1 MKRFR
6 RIRAQGREMKRLV
19 AADMQLYAAFP
30 LAFGVIQPGRRGW
43 RLFLYLLFTIH
54 TFPAV
59 LLYRLQRFFYDSGF
73 SQLAT
78 TVSRINHLLYGVTIG
93 NEVRSSGA
101 LLIAHGHIVLDGYTQ
116 LGDGVRI
123 NPFVTLGVS
132 NTSRKPFDLWGPTIG
147 DDVNIGTGAKILGKV
162 HVGDGV
168 KVGANAVV
176 VTDIPA
182 HHTAVGM
189 PARSFPTASPNP
201 ADTSAATDTW
211 RTT

>member
-1 MKRFR
+1 MTRFG
-6 RIRAQGREMKRLV
+6 RIRAQAREMRRLV

-30 LAFGVIQPGRRGW
+30 VEFGVIQADRRGW
-43 RLFLYLLFTIH
+43 RLFLYLVFTIH

-73 SQLAT
+73 SRLAT

-93 NEVRSSGA
+93 NQVRSSGA

-162 HVGDGV
+162 HIGDSV

-189 PARSFPTASPNP
+189 PARSFPTAAPNGGEVSVRS
-201 ADTSAATDTW
+201 DT
-211 RTT
+211 